1 MNAHVSQAQ
10 IFSSNTAKLLALL
23 MMGLFW
29 GCREGRYIP
38 DAEFVDLY
46 VELKLASVAS
56 TQDPNKANEVRKSI
70 LAQHGMTPVEF
81 HERFVRLA
89 NHPDAWRSFQE
100 SVVSRVEA
108 FQKEHKGE
116 IHGQ

>member
-1 MNAHVSQAQ
+1 MSPNLIS
-10 IFSSNTAKLLALL
+10 SSNNAKAVLFLAF
-23 MMGLFW
+23 GLFW
-29 GCREGRYIP
+29 GCRGGRYIP
-38 DAEFVDLY
+38 DTEFVDLY

-56 TQDPNKANEVRKSI
+56 AQDPNKANEVRKAI

-81 HERFVRLA
+81 HERFVRLS
-89 NHPDAWRSFQE
+89 NHPDTWRSFQE
-100 SVVSRVEA
+100 QVVARVDA

>member
-1 MNAHVSQAQ
+1 M
-10 IFSSNTAKLLALL
+10 FSPPLSLSNTAKAALFL
-23 MMGLFW
+23 SLGLFL
-29 GCREGRYIP
+29 GCREGHSVP

-56 TQDPNKANEVRKSI
+56 TQDPNKANEVRKVI

-89 NHPDAWRSFQE
+89 NHPDTWSSFQE
-100 SVVSRVEA
+100 QVVSRIDA
-108 FQKEHKGE
+108 FQREHKGE

>member
-1 MNAHVSQAQ
+1 MFKARINSFVTHKNLVHFTAIFALAL
-10 IFSSNTAKLLALL
+10 FSS
-23 MMGLFW
+23 
-29 GCREGRYIP
+29 CREGHYVP

-56 TQDPNKANEVRKSI
+56 TQDPGKANEVRKSI

-100 SVVSRVEA
+100 NVVNQVDA
-108 FQKEHKGE
+108 FQRKHKGE